1 MDASVAEPPTLA
13 CALAVEERAA
23 VRAGARSRRVG
34 LGARERIPEG
44 RLVSFGLAGALVS
57 GLEPGTLLTAR
68 RVVDAEGTVLW
79 EDEPLRVPGALTAIV
94 CDAGRIVD
102 DPVERRELARSTGAA
117 AVDTESATLA
127 ATGRLAGVV
136 RAISDTPEQP
146 VGRLAHAATRD
157 GAHRLARGRAGSHL
171 GAARDAAHRPGHA
184 ASAREPPQRRRRA
197 RLGGGTVSK
206 RVLVASPRSFC
217 AGVVRAIDIVE
228 ELLKR
233 HGPPVYVRH
242 EIVHN
247 VHVVRDLEERG
258 AVFVKSEEDVPEGAL
273 VVLSAHGV
281 APKVY
286 EKCAERGPPGRR
298 RRVPARL
305 QGARGGAPLRGAGAT
320 RSRSSGTRA
329 TSRSRA
335 RWARRPDSIVL
346 VETPEDVEALELEE
360 GQRLAYLTQTTLS
373 LDDTAE
379 VVDALRERVPD
390 LVGPPSADICYAT
403 QNRQDAVKHICDEA
417 TLVLVVGSKASSN
430 ANRLVEV
437 AHSKGADAYL
447 IDDETD
453 LELDWLEGHE
463 TVGLTAGASSPEV
476 LVERVVDRL
485 AELGFTER
493 ENVEIARE
501 DVFFRLPASLR

>member
-1 MDASVAEPPTLA
+1 M
-13 CALAVEERAA
+13 
-23 VRAGARSRRVG
+23 
-34 LGARERIPEG
+34 
-44 RLVSFGLAGALVS
+44 
-57 GLEPGTLLTAR
+57 
-68 RVVDAEGTVLW
+68 
-79 EDEPLRVPGALTAIV
+79 
-94 CDAGRIVD
+94 
-102 DPVERRELARSTGAA
+102 
-117 AVDTESATLA
+117 
-127 ATGRLAGVV
+127 
-136 RAISDTPEQP
+136 
-146 VGRLAHAATRD
+146 
-157 GAHRLARGRAGSHL
+157 
-171 GAARDAAHRPGHA
+171 
-184 ASAREPPQRRRRA
+184 
-197 RLGGGTVSK
+197 SK

-258 AVFVKSEEDVPEGAL
+258 AVFVESEEDVPEGAL

-286 EKCAERGPPGRR
+286 EKCAERGLEVVDAVCPLVSKVHAEARR
-298 RRVPARL
+298 YA
-305 QGARGGAPLRGAGAT
+305 ARGHKIALVGHAGHVEVE
-320 RSRSSGTRA
+320 GTMGEA
-329 TSRSRA
+329 
-335 RWARRPDSIVL
+335 PDSIVL
-346 VETPEDVEALELEE
+346 VETPEDAEAIELEE

-373 LDDTAE
+373 LDDTAD
-379 VVDALRERVPD
+379 VVDALRDRAPD

-403 QNRQDAVKHICDEA
+403 QNRQDAVKRICEEA
-417 TLVLVVGSKASSN
+417 TLVLVVGSKTSSN

-437 AHSKGADAYL
+437 AHSKGADAHL

-453 LELDWLEGHE
+453 LDVEWLEGHE
-463 TVGLTAGASSPEV
+463 VVGLTAGASSPDV

-485 AELGFTER
+485 GELGYGER

>member
-1 MDASVAEPPTLA
+1 M
-13 CALAVEERAA
+13 
-23 VRAGARSRRVG
+23 
-34 LGARERIPEG
+34 
-44 RLVSFGLAGALVS
+44 
-57 GLEPGTLLTAR
+57 
-68 RVVDAEGTVLW
+68 
-79 EDEPLRVPGALTAIV
+79 
-94 CDAGRIVD
+94 
-102 DPVERRELARSTGAA
+102 
-117 AVDTESATLA
+117 
-127 ATGRLAGVV
+127 
-136 RAISDTPEQP
+136 
-146 VGRLAHAATRD
+146 
-157 GAHRLARGRAGSHL
+157 
-171 GAARDAAHRPGHA
+171 
-184 ASAREPPQRRRRA
+184 
-197 RLGGGTVSK
+197 SK

-258 AVFVKSEEDVPEGAL
+258 AVFVESEEDVPEGAL

-286 EKCAERGPPGRR
+286 EKCKERG
-298 RRVPARL
+298 L
-305 QGARGGAPLRGAGAT
+305 QIVDAVCPLVSKVHAE
-320 RSRSSGTRA
+320 
-329 TSRSRA
+329 
-335 RWARRPDSIVL
+335 ARRYAAGGHKIALVGHAGHVEVEGTMGEAPDSIVL
-346 VETPEDVEALELEE
+346 VETPEDARALELEE
-360 GQRLAYLTQTTLS
+360 GQKVAYLTQTTLS
-373 LDDTAE
+373 LDDTAD

-403 QNRQDAVKHICDEA
+403 QNRQDAVKYICNEA

-437 AHSKGADAYL
+437 AHGKGAEAYL

-453 LELDWLEGHE
+453 LEVEWLEGHE

-485 AELGFTER
+485 AELGFGER
-493 ENVEIARE
+493 ENVEVARE

>member
-1 MDASVAEPPTLA
+1 
-13 CALAVEERAA
+13 
-23 VRAGARSRRVG
+23 
-34 LGARERIPEG
+34 
-44 RLVSFGLAGALVS
+44 
-57 GLEPGTLLTAR
+57 
-68 RVVDAEGTVLW
+68 
-79 EDEPLRVPGALTAIV
+79 
-94 CDAGRIVD
+94 
-102 DPVERRELARSTGAA
+102 
-117 AVDTESATLA
+117 
-127 ATGRLAGVV
+127 
-136 RAISDTPEQP
+136 
-146 VGRLAHAATRD
+146 
-157 GAHRLARGRAGSHL
+157 
-171 GAARDAAHRPGHA
+171 
-184 ASAREPPQRRRRA
+184 
-197 RLGGGTVSK
+197 VSK

-258 AVFVKSEEDVPEGAL
+258 AVFVESEEDVPEGAL

-281 APKVY
+281 APRVY
-286 EKCAERGPPGRR
+286 EKCAERGLQVVDAVCPLVSKVHAEARR
-298 RRVPARL
+298 YA
-305 QGARGGAPLRGAGAT
+305 ARGHKIALVGHAGHVEVEGTMGEAPE
-320 RSRSSGTRA
+320 
-329 TSRSRA
+329 
-335 RWARRPDSIVL
+335 SIVL
-346 VETPEDVEALELEE
+346 VETPEDVESIELEE
-360 GQRLAYLTQTTLS
+360 GQQLAYLTQTTLS
-373 LDDTAE
+373 LDDTAD

-403 QNRQDAVKHICDEA
+403 QNRQDAVKHICEEA

-453 LELDWLEGHE
+453 LEVEWLEGHE
-463 TVGLTAGASSPEV
+463 TVGLTAGASSPDV

-485 AELGFTER
+485 AELGYPER